1 MTNKPE
7 IMEREYLI
15 EKIISLAIEEDVNT
29 GDITTN
35 ALIPEES
42 RAIAEM
48 TAKAPGIVSGL
59 DIALRVFKYID
70 GTTVWTPLV
79 KEGERVSK
87 GDKIARIEG
96 SYRALL
102 TAERT
107 ALNILQRMSGIATAT
122 AIFVKELEGTNTRL
136 LDTRKTAPGMRL
148 LDKMA
153 VKAGGAT
160 NHRMGLYDMALI
172 KDNHIKVAGG
182 ITNAVKQ
189 VRASVPAGIKIEVE
203 VTDLNETREALAA
216 GADIIMLDNMTNEAM
231 AEAVKVIDRRAET
244 EASGNMNV
252 RRLKEVAAT
261 GVDYISVGALTH
273 SVTALDISMNI
284 VPNK

>member
-1 MTNKPE
+1 
-7 IMEREYLI
+7 MEREYLI
-15 EKIISLAIEEDVNT
+15 EKIISLAIEEDINT

-42 RAIAEM
+42 RATAEM

-189 VRASVPAGIKIEVE
+189 VRASIPAGIKIEVE

-252 RRLKEVAAT
+252 QRLKEVAAT